1 MRVCE
6 CACVCVWCV
15 MHKGTSISYFRPA
28 LLSLT
33 LLPHSLLL
41 FPLALDEGAVTVK
54 KYFTPEAELTNSRAA
69 MAAMGFFVVTAML
82 FGGGE

>member
-1 MRVCE
+1 
-6 CACVCVWCV
+6 
-15 MHKGTSISYFRPA
+15 
-28 LLSLT
+28 
-33 LLPHSLLL
+33 
-41 FPLALDEGAVTVK
+41 VTVK